1 MLKARY
7 SKHKEKNEKR
17 KLHFLHLNANYIHY
31 DNLID
36 ISFTTHLYPNIYSF
50 NCYL

>member
-1 MLKARY
+1 MLIARH
-7 SKHKEKNEKR
+7 SKHKEKNENC

-36 ISFTTHLYPNIYSF
+36 ISVTT
-50 NCYL
+50 